1 MQNYKIYQ
9 DEKGEYYIEG
19 GESLTCAIGYDNKA
33 WVYHPAITQLAEYDR
48 IFKYI
53 PNGQNL
59 FELIKN
65 ILSYYSHAE
74 VIDFLN
80 NVCKTTENLGKKSK
94 GEQNMPFIDRAQWL
108 LDTKL
113 MDYQISATGKPTPQP
128 AKGIEVQ
135 DIYDKLMMLE
145 ENSKNSL
152 ICPPVKIGDYVYS
165 VEPIDKELKRY
176 QVVVTTVENITY
188 NVKDSAYRI
197 LIKPLND
204 CDPYWGL
211 WGHDIFKTVEEANK
225 VKKNKENE
233 GKVKLE
239 K

>member
-19 GESLTCAIGYDNKA
+19 GESLTCAIGYDNKTR
-33 WVYHPAITQLAEYDR
+33 VYHPAITQLAEYDR

-74 VIDFLN
+74 LIDFLN
-80 NVCKTTENLGKKSK
+80 NVCKTTENLDKKSK

-113 MDYQISATGKPTPQP
+113 MDYQISATGKPTP
-128 AKGIEVQ
+128 
-135 DIYDKLMMLE
+135 
-145 ENSKNSL
+145 
-152 ICPPVKIGDYVYS
+152 
-165 VEPIDKELKRY
+165 
-176 QVVVTTVENITY
+176 
-188 NVKDSAYRI
+188 
-197 LIKPLND
+197 
-204 CDPYWGL
+204 
-211 WGHDIFKTVEEANK
+211 
-225 VKKNKENE
+225 
-233 GKVKLE
+233 
-239 K
+239 